1 MRIKLSSFTQ
11 RFFRLP
17 RAMRVAGYCLLGYLL
32 YAALLGLLTPYLL
45 KTQAPAKLSELLG
58 RPVSIA
64 EIKINPFLLDA
75 EIRRFRVD
83 AVDHADF
90 AAIDRLSVEV
100 NFWRSVFQQ
109 TLDLERLQI
118 AGLSANLA
126 RLSDAPQ
133 ASFNFSDLLTRFQ
146 SEAPPAT
153 PAAETAA
160 LMPVKIADFELTG
173 ATLRLE
179 DKVTGGILSYP
190 EINLQLTQ
198 FDSRGLLAR
207 AEADARAI
215 NSYALQIDDQDEARI
230 GLQGQFQLQPLR
242 VMGEL
247 QLERLQLT
255 RFWPFVAAE
264 FAARLDS
271 GQLGLKSHYQL
282 SQDKDQQLQLQSD
295 QGHLSLERLE
305 FSHREQTL
313 LVLPEFVLDDIAV
326 DLAAQRVTIADSRT
340 RGLMLKAAID
350 KDGVDLLPLFMPK
363 FLALSQQESPKAAQV
378 KPEPQAEAQTAT
390 EMASDAA
397 TGNITAKAAAEANWL
412 VTLGGFTLQD
422 YDINLSEQGLAQT
435 QVQWRIYP
443 LNLSTGEIR
452 SDLSQ
457 AVDYELSL
465 ELNQQ
470 GKLQAQGRA
479 DLLQQTLDTK
489 IALTQLALAQFEPY
503 ISPFLSI
510 DIDSGSL
517 STQGE
522 LRADAAGK
530 AIYKGS
536 ARVDELLIRD
546 KQLKA
551 PLLQW
556 QSLAVEQLAFD
567 AGARQL
573 TIDTLAFAEPY
584 AKVII
589 AEDRSTN
596 IGNLVVAQAA
606 QPSAAEAATPVTA
619 QAESGETST
628 KDATAAEDF
637 NVTIDQI
644 SFANG
649 SAFFA
654 DNSISPNF
662 AASIESLEGQISAL
676 SSTPGTKASV
686 DIRGKI
692 DKYAPVTL
700 KGDINPL
707 LEQPFLDLDLDFKN
721 VELTSVNPYSG
732 TYAGYYIDKGQLS
745 LALNYQLENNQLKG
759 KNHLVI
765 DQLEL
770 GKPSDSDLA
779 TSLPVTLAVA
789 LLQDRNGVIDLG
801 MEVSGDLDSPDFSIG
816 GIVLTAFTNVIT
828 KAVTA
833 PFSLLAGLFGSEE
846 ALDKI
851 HFAAGMATLEAS
863 EGEKLAILAKA
874 LADRPKLTVSIM
886 AGVDA
891 KNDSQ
896 ALAEAQMKRQLA
908 EIAAIEVEAL
918 PAKLSASHFPI
929 QGPLSVALQQL
940 YLRLLEA
947 EPADIKAKILAEAGE
962 QELTE
967 ETLLTR
973 WHLAL
978 YNLCRNAIKL
988 GEDDLGDLAQARSKA
1003 VKAYLVDTQGVAPE
1017 RVFLLESRINLSQ
1030 NAQEAQL
1037 TLGAE

>member
-11 RFFRLP
+11 RFSRLP
-17 RAMRVAGYCLLGYLL
+17 RAMRVASYCLLGYLL

-64 EIKINPFLLDA
+64 EIKINPFLLNA
-75 EIRRFRVD
+75 EIRQFRVD

-90 AAIDRLSVEV
+90 AAIERLSVEV

-109 TLDLERLQI
+109 ALDLDRLQI

-179 DKVTGGILSYP
+179 DKVTGGKLVYP
-190 EINLQLTQ
+190 DINLQLTQ
-198 FDSRGLLAR
+198 FDSRGLLA
-207 AEADARAI
+207 EADAEAI

-247 QLERLQLT
+247 QLARLQLT

-313 LVLPEFVLDDIAV
+313 LALPEFALDGIAV
-326 DLAAQRVTIADSRT
+326 DLAAKRVTIADSRT
-340 RGLMLKAAID
+340 QGLMLKAAID

-363 FLALSQQESPKAAQV
+363 FLALSQQESPEAAQV
-378 KPEPQAEAQTAT
+378 KPAPQAEAQTAI
-390 EMASDAA
+390 ASDAA
-397 TGNITAKAAAEANWL
+397 TGDITAKTAAEANWL

-422 YDINLSEQGLAQT
+422 YDINISEQGLAQT

-479 DLLQQTLDTK
+479 DLQQQTLDTK

-503 ISPFLSI
+503 IRPFLSI

-536 ARVDELLIRD
+536 ARVDELLIKD

-573 TIDTLAFAEPY
+573 TIDKLAFAEPY

-606 QPSAAEAATPVTA
+606 QPPAAETASEVTA

-628 KDATAAEDF
+628 KDAPTAEDF
-637 NVTIDQI
+637 SITINQI

-863 EGEKLAILAKA
+863 EGEKLATLAKA

-896 ALAEAQMKRQLA
+896 ALAEAQIKRQLA
-908 EIAAIEVEAL
+908 EIAAIDVEAL
-918 PAKLSASHFPI
+918 PAKLSASHFPT
-929 QGPLSVALQQL
+929 QGPLSAALQQL
-940 YLRLLEA
+940 YQRLLQTD
-947 EPADIKAKILAEAGE
+947 PADIKAKILAEAGE
-962 QELTE
+962 QKLTE

-978 YNLCRNAIKL
+978 YNLCRNAIKP

-1003 VKAYLVDTQGVAPE
+1003 VKAYLVDTLGVAPE